1 MPQLTDNIFEE
12 LSEIFEGDIYTD
24 KLRRNMLATDGSI
37 FKVEPACV
45 AYPKNDSDVTK
56 VINFAKK
63 YGLSVHSRGAG
74 SGLCGSAIGKGIV
87 LDFSKYMNKLIKID
101 FEKKYFECEPG
112 YRFGELEE
120 LLKGK
125 GLFFPPDPS
134 SGEYA
139 TFGGMFG
146 TNASGAHSVKYGNVS
161 DYIID
166 ADFILSNGKKYSLSE
181 IYNTPYENLDEPF
194 KSIFEIYTH
203 FANKIENSYPHVK
216 YNVAGYN
223 LRGMIQNE
231 KLFLG
236 KLLGGS
242 EGTLAVVTK
251 LKFSL
256 KEKPKYD
263 SLVVAY
269 FDDIIS
275 SAKAVQ
281 KVLPLGVSGIEIM
294 DKSLLQLAK
303 ENDEKLRDKI
313 PDGID
318 NVLLIEFDSF
328 SLEET
333 ESLAKKARGILFE
346 NNLTEN
352 AHIAVSEEEKEKFWA
367 IRKAAVPI
375 LYKLKGRKKILALIE
390 DAAVPIDKLV
400 DYFEGVYKIL
410 AQNKLNFVVYGH
422 IAKGLMHT
430 RPLMD
435 LKDPHDVDLLKKVA
449 DEFFELIFSLGGTV
463 SGEHGDGRIRSCY
476 IQKQYKDIYPLFA
489 EIKHLMDEYNILNPE
504 IKTYHDPNQVKKFL
518 RYGSDYR
525 SVEIF
530 DKLLDWPENFLD
542 EVEKCHGCSK
552 CTTVTTATRMCPIY
566 KFTRDEAAAPKAKA
580 NILRALISGAIA
592 EKSLYE
598 KSFQYVID
606 RCVNCGSCYKE
617 CPSNVN
623 IPKMAIEARSKYVE
637 KFGATLENRLIVSA
651 ELAARVTRKFSKLLG
666 KPMKLKMLRKV
677 GEIFTG
683 VTAEREFIAFETKSL
698 FERFDKT
705 IGNSEKSVMFF
716 SGCYA
721 GYIKPQ
727 IGEAAIK
734 VLEKIGYKVFLPE
747 QNCCGLPMLSK
758 GMAKQAKN
766 KIEQNLE
773 NWEKLI
779 DSVDYIVVTCSSCGL
794 SLKQE
799 WKYLLNNDI
808 INKIS
813 EKTIHIS
820 SLVNMHFDKLNIVK
834 NDISVS
840 YHMPCHLKVQ
850 NDSGSSVA
858 MLKKINPD
866 GVEDLKS
873 HCCGMAGSW
882 GISAKNY
889 DLSVEIGSNMINKLN
904 ASAKKVGATDCP
916 TCRMQMEHLSTKKII
931 HPIEV
936 LAECLAD

>member
-12 LSEIFEGDIYTD
+12 LTEIFEGDIYTD

-45 AYPKNDSDVTK
+45 AYPKNDSDVIK
-56 VINFAKK
+56 IVNFARK

-87 LDFSKYMNKLIKID
+87 VDFSKYMNKLIKID
-101 FEKKYFECEPG
+101 LEGKYFECEPG

-139 TFGGMFG
+139 TFGGMLG
-146 TNASGAHSVKYGNVS
+146 TNASGAHSVKYGNVA
-161 DYIID
+161 DYILD
-166 ADFILSNGKKYSLSE
+166 AEFILSNGKKYTLTE
-181 IYNTPYENLDEPF
+181 IYNTPYENLDDPF
-194 KSIFEIYTH
+194 KSIYEIYYN
-203 FANKIENSYPHVK
+203 FSDKIENSYPHVK

-223 LRGMIQNE
+223 LRGLIKDE

-242 EGTLAVVTK
+242 EGTLAIVTK

-256 KEKPKYD
+256 KDKPKYD

-281 KVLPLGVSGIEIM
+281 LIIPLGVSGIEIM
-294 DKSLLQLAK
+294 DKSLLRLAK
-303 ENDEKLRDKI
+303 ENDEKLKESI

-333 ESLAKKARGILFE
+333 EDLANKAREILIE
-346 NNLTEN
+346 NRLTKN
-352 AHIAVSEEEKEKFWA
+352 AYLAVSEEEKEKFWA

-400 DYFEGVYKIL
+400 EYFEGVYEIL
-410 AQNKLNFVVYGH
+410 AQNNLNFVVYGH

-435 LKDPHDVDLLKKVA
+435 LKDPYDVDLLKKVA
-449 DEFFELIFSLGGTV
+449 DEFFDLIFSLGGTV

-525 SVEIF
+525 SIEVF
-530 DKLLDWPENFLD
+530 DKLLNWPENFLD
-542 EVEKCHGCSK
+542 EIEKCHGCSK

-566 KFTRDEAAAPKAKA
+566 KFTRDETAAPKAKA
-580 NILRALISGAIA
+580 NILRALISGVILD
-592 EKSLYE
+592 KSLYE

-623 IPKMAIEARSKYVE
+623 IPKMSIEARGKYVE
-637 KFGATLENRLIVSA
+637 RYGATLENKVIVSA

-677 GEIFTG
+677 GEVFTG
-683 VTAEREFIAFETKSL
+683 VTAEREFIAFESKSL
-698 FERFDKT
+698 FERFDKS
-705 IGNSEKSVMFF
+705 IGNFEKSVMFF

-721 GYIKPQ
+721 GYIKPE

-734 VLEKIGYKVFLPE
+734 VLGKIGYKVLLPE

-758 GMAKQAKN
+758 GMIKQAKN

-799 WKYLLNNDI
+799 WKYLLNNDLI
-808 INKIS
+808 QKIS

-820 SLVNMHFDKLNIVK
+820 KLINMHFDKLNIIK
-834 NDISVS
+834 RDISVS

-850 NDSGSSVA
+850 NEPESSIT

-889 DLSVEIGSNMINKLN
+889 DLSVEIGSSMINKLN
-904 ASAKKVGATDCP
+904 LSKNLIGVTDCP
-916 TCRMQMEHLSTKKII
+916 TCRMQMEHLSSKTIK

-936 LAECLAD
+936 LAECLPD